1 MKNMKKKE
9 ILKNEKG
16 FGLVFRRIQ
25 IIAAFALLGLLIS
38 PLSAAENTGMYLSGF
53 GIVTSAKNV
62 GYNGDAPGVEGD
74 ITLLTGRIGLS
85 LNGYYS
91 TARKVI
97 TNEGYSTGGTLE
109 ALYRVTNRVF
119 VSSGVKLRYYTCGL
133 WEKKAYLWTVG
144 VTYGFPEDLI
154 QVSVSHAFKEHQ
166 TVSECAITTIEF
178 KSTVFKGRRIGMQ
191 LRTATNIISF
201 NWYEETR
208 KTGVSGEVGF
218 GILFHL

>member
-1 MKNMKKKE
+1 MKNMKKKD

-16 FGLVFRRIQ
+16 FGLVFRRIK

-38 PLSAAENTGMYLSGF
+38 SLSAAENKGMYLSGF
-53 GIVTSAKNV
+53 GIVTSAKNI

-74 ITLLTGRIGLS
+74 ITLLTGRIGLALS
-85 LNGYYS
+85 GHYS

-109 ALYRVTNRVF
+109 ALYRVTDRLF
-119 VSSGVKLRYYTCGL
+119 VSSGVKLRYYTAGL
-133 WEKKAYLWTVG
+133 WEKKAYFLTVG
-144 VTYGFPEDLI
+144 VRYGFPEDLI
-154 QVSVSHAFKEHQ
+154 QVGVSHAFKEHQ

-178 KSTVFKGRRIGMQ
+178 TSTIFKGKRIGLQ
-191 LRTATNIISF
+191 LRTATNIIEF

-208 KTGVSGEVGF
+208 KTGISAEIGF

>member
-9 ILKNEKG
+9 ILKDANR

-38 PLSAAENTGMYLSGF
+38 PLSATENKGMYLSGF
-53 GIVTSAKNV
+53 GIVTSAKNI

-74 ITLLTGRIGLS
+74 ITLLSGRIGLS

-109 ALYRVTNRVF
+109 ALYRVTDRLF
-119 VSSGVKLRYYTCGL
+119 VSTGVKLRYYTCVL
-133 WEKKAYLWTVG
+133 WEKKAYLWNVG
-144 VTYGFPEDLI
+144 VTYGFPEDLF
-154 QVSVSHAFKEHQ
+154 QVGISQAFKEHQ
-166 TVSECAITTIEF
+166 SVSECAITSIEL
-178 KSTVFKGRRIGMQ
+178 KSTIFKGRRIGLQ
-191 LRTATNIISF
+191 LRTSTNIIAY
-201 NWYEETR
+201 NYGNTR

-218 GILFHL
+218 GIYFHL